1 VDPSSLVFLAIIG
14 VWAAYLVPT
23 WLRRRVHLAQSRARD
38 RFSAGARVLHRRR
51 VVRAAGHRSSS
62 AVLTAGAAGDTAAG
76 DSATAGDGA
85 AEFVEPVAA
94 AATAS
99 RLGEAERARAR
110 SMQREAHIAHAG
122 VVERARLAAARRARV
137 MVALL
142 LFTGAAWAVSV
153 TTASPIW
160 VAVPPSVMLLVH
172 VLAARLAAVR
182 SRRTLAVSR
191 QRLAEARRR
200 SEAAVPVPAE
210 PAAPAAVE
218 TPAAVVAE
226 EPAAAVGGEPWMPV
240 PVPPPTYTLKPVV
253 PRPEP
258 APLPEPVA
266 PAAPAASAGRVA
278 RGALPRRPEE
288 VERILDLDA
297 AETRRVVNG

>member
-1 VDPSSLVFLAIIG
+1 MDPSSLVFLAIIG

-38 RFSAGARVLHRRR
+38 RFSAGARVLHRRQPR
-51 VVRAAGHRSSS
+51 VTAHRSSS
-62 AVLTAGAAGDTAAG
+62 AVLAPIAASSADASAGA
-76 DSATAGDGA
+76 SGA
-85 AEFVEPVAA
+85 APVAA

-99 RLGEAERARAR
+99 RAGEAERARVR
-110 SMQREAHIAHAG
+110 SAQREAHIAHAN

-142 LFTGAAWAVSV
+142 LFTAAAWVVSL

-182 SRRTLAVSR
+182 SHRVLAMSR
-191 QRLAEARRR
+191 ERLVDARRR
-200 SEAAVPVPAE
+200 SEAAAASPADVPV
-210 PAAPAAVE
+210 AAPAPVE
-218 TPAAVVAE
+218 EPAEVE
-226 EPAAAVGGEPWMPV
+226 SPAAAVGGEPWMPV

-258 APLPEPVA
+258 APLPEP
-266 PAAPAASAGRVA
+266 AAPAARVT

-297 AETRRVVNG
+297 PETLETRRAVNG

>member
-38 RFSAGARVLHRRR
+38 RFSAGARVLHRRQPR
-51 VVRAAGHRSSS
+51 VTAHRSSS
-62 AVLTAGAAGDTAAG
+62 AVLAPIAASSADASAGA
-76 DSATAGDGA
+76 SGA
-85 AEFVEPVAA
+85 APVAA

-99 RLGEAERARAR
+99 RAGEAERARVR
-110 SMQREAHIAHAG
+110 SAQREAHIAHAN

-142 LFTGAAWAVSV
+142 LFTAAAWVVSL

-182 SRRTLAVSR
+182 SHRVLAMSR
-191 QRLAEARRR
+191 ERLVDARRR
-200 SEAAVPVPAE
+200 SEAAAASPADVPV
-210 PAAPAAVE
+210 AAPAPVE
-218 TPAAVVAE
+218 EPAEAAE
-226 EPAAAVGGEPWMPV
+226 PPAAAVGGDTWVPV

-258 APLPEPVA
+258 APLPETA
-266 PAAPAASAGRVA
+266 TARVA

-297 AETRRVVNG
+297 PETLETRRAVNG

>member
-38 RFSAGARVLHRRR
+38 RFSAGARVLHRRQQPR
-51 VVRAAGHRSSS
+51 VTAHRSSS
-62 AVLTAGAAGDTAAG
+62 AVLAPYAGS
-76 DSATAGDGA
+76 SADASA
-85 AEFVEPVAA
+85 VAPVAA

-99 RLGEAERARAR
+99 RAGEAERARVR
-110 SMQREAHIAHAG
+110 SAQREAHIAHAN

-142 LFTGAAWAVSV
+142 LFTAAAWVVSL

-182 SRRTLAVSR
+182 SHRVLAVSR
-191 QRLAEARRR
+191 ERLVEARRR
-200 SEAAVPVPAE
+200 SEAAAASPAEVPA
-210 PAAPAAVE
+210 AAPAPVE
-218 TPAAVVAE
+218 EPAEVAE
-226 EPAAAVGGEPWMPV
+226 PPAAAVGGDTWVPV

-258 APLPEPVA
+258 APLPETA
-266 PAAPAASAGRVA
+266 TARVA

-297 AETRRVVNG
+297 PETLETRRAVNG